1 MRDLRHVRWLGGLL
15 ERGEDG
21 RLAIPATALPKVE
34 LAVQSGLD
42 DPKTAP
48 ELLDQILRF
57 ASAVLQH
64 RGEVELARSLVSMV
78 LAHPVG
84 RARLEHAGDQSW
96 TQFVEKDPARAPL
109 HDGKKPEGSIPLGT
123 LYNKRRTRFS

>member
-1 MRDLRHVRWLGGLL
+1 MRDLRHVRWLVGLL
-15 ERGEDG
+15 QRGEDG
-21 RLAIPATALPKVE
+21 HLAIPPSVLPQVE
-34 LAVQSGLD
+34 QAVQAGLD

-57 ASAVLQH
+57 ASAALQH
-64 RGEVELARSLVSMV
+64 RGEYELARTLVSMV
-78 LAHPVG
+78 LAHPTG
-84 RARLEHAGDQSW
+84 RARLEHPGDQSW

-123 LYNKRRTRFS
+123 LYNKRRTRF

>member
-1 MRDLRHVRWLGGLL
+1 MRDLRHVRWLVGLL
-15 ERGEDG
+15 QRGEDG
-21 RLAIPATALPKVE
+21 RLTIPPTVLPQVE

-48 ELLDQILRF
+48 ELIDQLLRF
-57 ASAVLQH
+57 ASAIVQH
-64 RGEVELARSLVSMV
+64 RGEVELARTLVSML

-84 RARLEHAGDQSW
+84 RARLENPGGQGW

-123 LYNKRRTRFS
+123 LYNKRRTRF